1 MSRAPENHAVVSRED
16 WLDARRALLVKE
28 KAHTRAL
35 DALNAERMALPWV
48 KLDKDYVFDT
58 PAGKKTLTELFDGR
72 SQLIVYHFMLGPD
85 WEAGCPGC
93 SFLADHLDGTLPHL
107 NHHDVTLVAA
117 SRAPLAKIAAYQRR
131 MGWRFPWVSAFESDF
146 NTDFHVSFSPDD
158 LAGETVN
165 YNFTDLP
172 ADQGNDELPGLS
184 AFYRDADGQVF
195 HTYSTYA
202 RGAEDLLGTLMILD
216 RAPLGRNEDGTM
228 GFVRRHDEYDDAP
241 KAACC
246 GGAAA

>member
-1 MSRAPENHAVVSRED
+1 MSHAVVSRDE
-16 WLDARRALLVKE
+16 WLEARRALLAKE

-35 DALNAERMALPWV
+35 DALNAERLALPWV
-48 KLDKDYVFDT
+48 KLTKDYVFDT
-58 PAGKKTLTELFDGR
+58 ATGKKTLAELFDGR
-72 SQLIVYHFMLGPD
+72 SQLMVYHFMFGPE

-107 NHHDVTLVAA
+107 NNHDVTIVSA
-117 SRAPLAKIAAYQRR
+117 SRAPLDKIAAYQRR
-131 MGWRFPWVSAFESDF
+131 MGWRFPWVSAHGGDF
-146 NTDFHVSFSPDD
+146 NHDFGVSFTPEE

-165 YNFTDLP
+165 YDYEDIP
-172 ADQGNDELPGLS
+172 AGQGNDELPGLS

-202 RGAEDLLGTLMILD
+202 RGAEDLLGTMMILD

-228 GFVRRHDEYDDAP
+228 DFVRRHDEYETAP
-241 KAACC
+241 KAGCC
-246 GGAAA
+246 GSAA

>member
-1 MSRAPENHAVVSRED
+1 MSHAPEKHAVVSRED
-16 WLDARRALLVKE
+16 WLEARRALLAKE

-35 DALNAERMALPWV
+35 DALNAERLALPWV

-58 PAGKKTLTELFDGR
+58 ETGKKALSQLFDGR
-72 SQLIVYHFMLGPD
+72 SQLMVYHFMFGPE

-107 NHHDVTLVAA
+107 NNHDVTLVVA
-117 SRAPLAKIAAYQRR
+117 SRAPLDKITAYKRR

-146 NTDFHVSFSPDD
+146 NHDFRVSFTPQE

-165 YNFTDLP
+165 YGYVDIPVTQ
-172 ADQGNDELPGLS
+172 ANDELPGLS
-184 AFYRDADGQVF
+184 AFYRDEAGQVF

-202 RGAEDLLGTLMILD
+202 RGAEDLLGTMMILD
-216 RAPLGRNEDGTM
+216 RAPLGRNEEGDM
-228 GFVRRHDEYDDAP
+228 DFIRRHDEYETAP
-241 KAACC
+241 KAGCC
-246 GGAAA
+246 SAA

>member
-1 MSRAPENHAVVSRED
+1 MSHAPEKHAVVSRED
-16 WLDARRALLVKE
+16 WLEARRVLLAKE

-35 DALNAERMALPWV
+35 DALNAERLALPWV

-58 PAGKKTLTELFDGR
+58 ETGKKTLAQLFDGR
-72 SQLIVYHFMLGPD
+72 GQLMVYHFMFGPE

-107 NHHDVTLVAA
+107 NNHDVTLVAA
-117 SRAPLAKIAAYQRR
+117 SRAPLDKITAYKRR

-146 NTDFHVSFSPDD
+146 NHDFRVSFTPRE

-165 YNFTDLP
+165 YGYVDIP
-172 ADQGNDELPGLS
+172 VAQANDELPGLS
-184 AFYRDADGQVF
+184 AFYRDAAGQVF

-202 RGAEDLLGTLMILD
+202 RGAEELLGTMMILD
-216 RAPLGRNEDGTM
+216 RAPLGRNEEGDM
-228 GFVRRHDEYDDAP
+228 DFIRRHDEYET
-241 KAACC
+241 AAKSGCR
-246 GGAAA
+246 GAA